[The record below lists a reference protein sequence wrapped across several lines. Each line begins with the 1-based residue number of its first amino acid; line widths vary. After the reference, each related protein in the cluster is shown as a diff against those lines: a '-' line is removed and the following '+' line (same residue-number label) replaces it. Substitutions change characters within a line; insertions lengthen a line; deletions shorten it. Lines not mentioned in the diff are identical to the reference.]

1 MIGKVSMTDV
11 SSNTPKADEADDD
24 VCVSNND
31 YAMNEY
37 R

>member
-11 SSNTPKADEADDD
+11 SRNTPKAYEDDDD
-24 VCVSNND
+24 VWAITIC
-31 YAMNEY
+31 AMNEY